1 MIASLAWRNIWRNK
15 TRSLVVI
22 TAIALGIVS
31 ALVLDSFYLGMVKTF
46 IKDSINKTT
55 AHIQIHTP
63 AFLEDEDVRYVLTRS
78 DLILADLDSMAGV
91 QASTSRVI
99 VNAMMSTS
107 RTSRSLK
114 VKGVDPQ
121 RETGVSDLRP
131 YLVEGDYFE
140 GEMRN
145 PILISTLVA
154 EKADIRMGAKVVLTF
169 QDMTGEITSGLFRVS
184 GLFDTGS
191 DIVDQSMGFVA
202 KEDLIR
208 TIDPTGHHE
217 ENFDHE
223 IAILLDDINAVTP
236 MADRLNK
243 SYPDIKAETYRE
255 ISPELDLYESQID
268 TMTWFYFLIIMAA
281 LIFGIINTMLM
292 AVLERYKEFGVLMSL
307 GMARIKLFVMVL
319 LETLSLCLTAAPI
332 GILLGLLVI
341 YILSR
346 TGIDLSMWSEF
357 LEQYGMASMIYPEI
371 NPTSFRRLIIAIVIT
386 AILAAIYPAWKAIR
400 LNPLDAI
407 RKI

>member
-107 RTSRSLK
+107 RTSLSLK

-307 GMARIKLFVMVL
+307 GMARIKLFVMVI